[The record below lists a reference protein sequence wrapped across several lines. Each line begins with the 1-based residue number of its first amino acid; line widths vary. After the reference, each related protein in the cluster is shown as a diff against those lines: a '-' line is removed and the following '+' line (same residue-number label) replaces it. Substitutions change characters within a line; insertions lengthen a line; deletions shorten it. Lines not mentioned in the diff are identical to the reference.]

1 MSTES
6 PELQLHHPPSAPAGH
21 HHSPHHAPDGHDAHQ
36 AHHADEPR
44 KPWTVLALMLA
55 AQVMVVLDVSVVNVA
70 LPSIASDLHLS
81 SGDYQ
86 WAVSAYV

>member
-1 MSTES
+1 MSTKSTEATG
-6 PELQLHHPPSAPAGH
+6 PAELHHPPAAHGHNHGHRHRHGAAGH
-21 HHSPHHAPDGHDAHQ
+21 ESDG
-36 AHHADEPR
+36 PR
-44 KPWTVLALMLA
+44 RPWTVLALMLA